1 MNIQSKY
8 ILIFFIGYVWD
19 CSDWIPAS
27 HVPLPNITEV
37 PGSEVSSYN
46 SNDSN
51 DSGTQHISGKSSLT
65 FN

>member
-1 MNIQSKY
+1 MQFKNK
-8 ILIFFIGYVWD
+8 LNECTGYLWD

-51 DSGTQHISGKSSLT
+51 DSGTQNNSGEL
-65 FN
+65 